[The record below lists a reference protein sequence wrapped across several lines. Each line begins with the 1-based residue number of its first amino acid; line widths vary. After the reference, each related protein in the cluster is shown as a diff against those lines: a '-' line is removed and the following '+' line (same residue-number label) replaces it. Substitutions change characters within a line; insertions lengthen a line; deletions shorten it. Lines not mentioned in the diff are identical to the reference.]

1 MFQERTFV
9 IDLNGL
15 RRSRQQSQARI
26 LIWWFQLSYLD
37 AIDSIFFE
45 GNVNGNNSDVTVT
58 VEESFAEQ
66 HKKKANK
73 KIQPG
78 SVKEKKKYVQN
89 KQNKNMQ
96 TKGIKAVA
104 L

>member
-1 MFQERTFV
+1 M
-9 IDLNGL
+9 
-15 RRSRQQSQARI
+15 
-26 LIWWFQLSYLD
+26 
-37 AIDSIFFE
+37 
-45 GNVNGNNSDVTVT
+45 
-58 VEESFAEQ
+58 EESFAEQ